1 MNIETMMDRIRMR
14 HAKQDGRNV
23 TGHLHVR
30 FDDRSLPYCA
40 GTFLRIV
47 MTGLVLCVSLPATNG
62 IAQGPTTC
70 MRQRLPESINKF
82 QPTTIPVLSPD
93 GQTLFVDRKL
103 HPENEEGA
111 SDPDDVW
118 ISHRMGGSI
127 WTEPERTAFTTFR
140 RPDVLFSLSR
150 DGRRALVYGRYLY
163 RDGDSIR
170 CFAVAERI
178 DAGLPFSVLTP
189 IDLPAMR
196 DMGRNFYGSL
206 SDDAT
211 ALVIAMNRP
220 GGVGDLDLYVSRRCG
235 DKWSTPVSLG
245 HTINTKA
252 FEGAPCLAP
261 DGLTLY
267 FSSSGRDDRRGKAD
281 MYVTRRLDDT
291 WTSWS
296 RPVNMGPCINT
307 LEDETSFSLIGDG
320 DSALVTS
327 WDPEHGRPGIYL
339 VGLTTDQRPAPYVMF
354 SGRITNPLTGQPVE
368 GARLVVRDS
377 TSTCREALI
386 YGTGANGDFTITLAS
401 GKRYGIEA
409 QAAHHISA
417 TQTIGVRRLDSTS
430 ELRLSVYL
438 FDHRM
443 PLASVFFERGSYEVG
458 PVEQAKLD
466 ELVQRYG
473 LRAISF
479 EVVGYTDP
487 IGNQRD
493 NARLSKGRAEATRE
507 ALRKAG
513 ADEKRIEATGRGVE
527 YQGTQLFLKE
537 HPQSRRVDIFP
548 AQPPGRGQ

>member
-1 MNIETMMDRIRMR
+1 MNIGNLMDRILMWP
-14 HAKQDGRNV
+14 AALDGQYM
-23 TGHLHVR
+23 TGHLHAS
-30 FDDRSLPYCA
+30 FDD
-40 GTFLRIV
+40 
-47 MTGLVLCVSLPATNG
+47 GLVPGFAGRFPRIAVASLVLFVSLLVTNG
-62 IAQGPTTC
+62 MAQGPTTC
-70 MRQRLPESINKF
+70 VRQRLPESINKF

-118 ISHRMGGSI
+118 ISRRIGGSL
-127 WTEPERTAFTTFR
+127 WTEPERTMFTTFR

-163 RDGDSIR
+163 RDGDSVR
-170 CFAVAERI
+170 CFALAERT
-178 DAGLPFSVLTP
+178 DVGLPFSVLSP
-189 IDLPAMR
+189 IDLPTLR

-211 ALVIAMNRP
+211 VLVIAMNRP

-235 DKWSTPVSLG
+235 DRWSTPISLG

-281 MYVTRRLDDT
+281 LYVTRRLDDT

-296 RPVNMGPCINT
+296 APVNMGPCINT
-307 LEDETSFSLIGDG
+307 QEDETSFSLIGDG

-327 WDPEHGRPGIYL
+327 WDLEHGRPGIYL
-339 VGLTTDQRPAPYVMF
+339 VGLTTDLRPLPYVVF
-354 SGRITNPLTGQPVE
+354 TGRITNPLTGQPVE
-368 GARLVVRDS
+368 GARLVVHDS
-377 TSTCREALI
+377 TSTCHEGTT
-386 YGTGANGDFTITLAS
+386 YGAGADGGFTIMLTS
-401 GKRYGIEA
+401 GKRYHIEA
-409 QAAHHISA
+409 RAAHHVSA
-417 TQTIGVRRLDSTS
+417 MQTIGVRRLDSIS

-438 FDHRM
+438 FDRRM
-443 PLASVFFERGSYEVG
+443 PLASVFFDRGSNDVG
-458 PVEQAKLD
+458 PAEQAKLD

-473 LRAISF
+473 LRAVGF

-493 NARLSKGRAEATRE
+493 NARLSTGRAEATRE

-513 ADEKRIEATGRGVE
+513 ADEKRIKASGRGVE

-548 AQPPGRGQ
+548 AEPPGRVH

>member
-1 MNIETMMDRIRMR
+1 MNIGTMMDRIRMR
-14 HAKQDGRNV
+14 YAKQDGRNV
-23 TGHLHVR
+23 TGHLRVR

-40 GTFLRIV
+40 GPFLRIV
-47 MTGLVLCVSLPATNG
+47 ATGLVLCVSLLATNG
-62 IAQGPTTC
+62 MAQGPTTC

-118 ISHRMGGSI
+118 ISRRMGGSI

-189 IDLPAMR
+189 VDLPAMR

-220 GGVGDLDLYVSRRCG
+220 GGAGDLDLYVSRRCG

-296 RPVNMGPCINT
+296 PPVNMGPCINT

-339 VGLTTDQRPAPYVMF
+339 VGLTADQRPSPYVMF

-377 TSTCREALI
+377 TSACREALI

-417 TQTIGVRRLDSTS
+417 TQTIGVRRLDSIS

-438 FDHRM
+438 FDRRM

-493 NARLSKGRAEATRE
+493 NVRLSTGRAEATRE

-548 AQPPGRGQ
+548 AEPPGRVQ